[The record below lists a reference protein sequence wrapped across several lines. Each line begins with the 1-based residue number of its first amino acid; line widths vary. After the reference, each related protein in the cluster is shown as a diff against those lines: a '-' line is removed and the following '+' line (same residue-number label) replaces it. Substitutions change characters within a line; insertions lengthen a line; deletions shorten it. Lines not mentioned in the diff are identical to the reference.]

1 MSSIISFGVD
11 LGTTNSAAGIVR
23 HGKVDIAA
31 DKTGKRT
38 VPSYIAYPPNAK
50 PPFLVGASAKSK
62 MATRPEGV
70 IYDCKRLI
78 GMKYDDEIVERMKKY
93 ASFDIVDDGNNKP
106 LVSVKQ
112 NGEIITKTPEEV
124 GACVLEY
131 LKSIVAAYSGN
142 PNLKDVVITVPAY
155 FNQKQRQATK
165 DAGTIAGLNVLEII
179 SEPVAAAYAYADQNN
194 IGADGKEKTILIYD
208 LGGGTFDVTIMA
220 VNGNNYR
227 EIGLDGDL
235 FLGGSDFDVIIM
247 EEVIKAYNEENDEP
261 LTSRQK
267 GKLRVQCEEAKTS
280 LKTTYESEIEVTD
293 DFPFTLSRQTMEN
306 LLRPYIQKTIDIC
319 DKLIAKCNKT
329 INDIDDIVL
338 VGGSTRLNIVHEML
352 TKHFNKNLLK
362 TINPD
367 ECVAYGATK
376 YAYSITQGI
385 NPTIST
391 NIQTEEK
398 PDERPVMK
406 PVNVDITCP
415 SDIGV
420 NVGGRM
426 KAVIPRGT
434 TLPFKSHVLCTNT
447 ESYVTELT
455 VDILQ
460 GNHRRASHNT
470 KLHTIRIPDIE
481 PRARGKNMILI
492 FLSMDKNGTLSAS
505 VADYDTGKQI
515 DVPNI
520 QTNLSEEELARMQE
534 RRKEE
539 RIMNAKYEKFMS
551 KVNAVQEI
559 CLRSYEQIPDPE
571 KQKRL
576 SVINKELPKCSSIEE
591 VEAFEREIL
600 SM

>member
-1 MSSIISFGVD
+1 MYELVKKIIAENWIRVMSSIISFGVD
-11 LGTTNSAAGIVR
+11 LGTTYSAAGVIR
-23 HGKVDIAA
+23 HGEVDIVK

-38 VPSYIAYPPNAK
+38 VPCYIAYPPNAK

-385 NPTIST
+385 NPTVQVIYNKKTMHTISVG
-391 NIQTEEK
+391 IDK
-398 PDERPVMK
+398 GKSHP
-406 PVNVDITCP
+406 IIP
-415 SDIGV
+415 SFSE
-420 NVGGRM
+420 
-426 KAVIPRGT
+426 
-434 TLPFKSHVLCTNT
+434 LPFKNSIILSNRKQNLSSIQVHIYEGDHKHCRNNMK
-447 ESYVTELT
+447 LT
-455 VDILQ
+455 TLSLD
-460 GNHRRASHNT
+460 
-470 KLHTIRIPDIE
+470 RIQPM
-481 PRARGKNMILI
+481 PVGKNYFRLDYEMTTEMRLLLRLTD
-492 FLSMDKNGTLSAS
+492 LSNNYYVKWDSNSIGFDEVYLQELSAIHNREKRKLKEYNDQVS
-505 VADYDTGKQI
+505 FTST
-515 DVPNI
+515 I
-520 QTNLSEEELARMQE
+520 Q
-534 RRKEE
+534 
-539 RIMNAKYEKFMS
+539 
-551 KVNAVQEI
+551 
-559 CLRSYEQIPDPE
+559 
-571 KQKRL
+571 
-576 SVINKELPKCSSIEE
+576 
-591 VEAFEREIL
+591 VENH
-600 SM
+600 